1 MNQNLAIDIDY
12 GFKEDYVVLFEIY
25 DQDPIEV
32 NDKDG
37 SWKKK
42 DIEPFYRAATSKKGT
57 FNEDGITIRAD
68 ISEVWLSS
76 DYLGA
81 ASPVKLT
88 IGEDQ
93 PKWVYSISTRKSIN
107 TRQQRSDNQ
116 SA

>member
-1 MNQNLAIDIDY
+1 MRQTIFVKTLMGLFCAPLICGCVDDQRDLFQEPEKLPKESFFDFNMNQNLAIDIDY
-12 GFKEDYVVLFEIY
+12 GFKEDYVILFEIY

-68 ISEVWLSS
+68 ISEV
-76 DYLGA
+76 
-81 ASPVKLT
+81 
-88 IGEDQ
+88 
-93 PKWVYSISTRKSIN
+93 
-107 TRQQRSDNQ
+107 
-116 SA
+116 

>member
-68 ISEVWLSS
+68 ISEVWLLAKTTVFLSTKMS
-76 DYLGA
+76 IFNL
-81 ASPVKLT
+81 
-88 IGEDQ
+88 
-93 PKWVYSISTRKSIN
+93 YSQKH
-107 TRQQRSDNQ
+107 QHP
-116 SA
+116 SAEE

>member
-68 ISEVWLSS
+68 ISEVWLFRCSIACKTHNWRRPP
-76 DYLGA
+76 YFF
-81 ASPVKLT
+81 
-88 IGEDQ
+88 Q
-93 PKWVYSISTRKSIN
+93 PK
-107 TRQQRSDNQ
+107 
-116 SA
+116 

>member
-42 DIEPFYRAATSKKGT
+42 T
-57 FNEDGITIRAD
+57 
-68 ISEVWLSS
+68 
-76 DYLGA
+76 
-81 ASPVKLT
+81 
-88 IGEDQ
+88 
-93 PKWVYSISTRKSIN
+93 
-107 TRQQRSDNQ
+107 
-116 SA
+116 